1 MPRDQQRKAKRKLP
15 RLTLPEMMRDIESM
29 SGGRH
34 HLVNIDWD
42 DATDEDLAVRIILIP
57 ALVA

>member
-15 RLTLPEMMRDIESM
+15 RLTLPEMVRDIESI

-34 HLVNIDWD
+34 HLVNIF
-42 DATDEDLAVRIILIP
+42 
-57 ALVA
+57 